1 MIILKKIINIKEDLY
16 NWYERKKGYCINNI
30 IDSCNFFG
38 INGIICIKFKYNNEK
53 NNRRDYILPESVYEA
68 HGDSRYWK
76 ASAKFFVDGNE
87 YSGRVNV
94 TSHKYIGEK
103 IAILYNPKDPNDFIS
118 QSSTSVGIS
127 MIIFGCIFSI
137 PVIKKLKNR

>member
-1 MIILKKIINIKEDLY
+1 MKEKKDIALIILSIVVIFLVLMGLYVLSSNITMKKTIGEIT
-16 NWYERKKGYCINNI
+16 YCQ
-30 IDSCNFFG
+30 
-38 INGIICIKFKYNNEK
+38 
-53 NNRRDYILPESVYEA
+53 RVYEA

-103 IAILYNPKDPNDFIS
+103 ID
-118 QSSTSVGIS
+118 
-127 MIIFGCIFSI
+127 
-137 PVIKKLKNR
+137 KKQKVFLRGGKY